1 MHGDLGECART
12 LIQAVFR
19 LAFCDYIGVAYG
31 HDEPGP
37 DKWTKLNPTLQTDAE
52 KFLTSEWAAHLGD
65 LAGLTTRVVWK
76 QAQRNLLRRP
86 AIVPKPEKAAAPKQ
100 LIAAPQEAAY
110 RLQPD
115 VEVAA

>member
-1 MHGDLGECART
+1 MSGDLGECAQT
-12 LIQAVFR
+12 LIQALFR
-19 LAFCDYIGVAYG
+19 LAVCDYIGIAYG

-37 DKWTKLNPTLQTDAE
+37 DKWTKLNPTLQSDAE
-52 KFLTSEWAAHLGD
+52 RFLTGEWAAHLGD
-65 LAGLTTRVVWK
+65 LAGLTTGVIWM
-76 QAQRNLLRRP
+76 QAQRNLLHRP
-86 AIVPKPEKAAAPKQ
+86 AILSDRAAAPKQ

>member
-52 KFLTSEWAAHLGD
+52 KFLTGVWATHLGD
-65 LAGLTTRVVWK
+65 LAGLTARTVWK
-76 QAQRNLLRRP
+76 QAQRDLLHRP
-86 AIVPKPEKAAAPKQ
+86 ARLPEPEEAAPIQ
-100 LIAAPQEAAY
+100 PIATAEVAAY
-110 RLQPD
+110 RLQPH